1 MFSYVHDF
9 LRKKEHLKAM
19 SFKKSE
25 ILTVPN
31 ILTIIRMALIPVF
44 WMLMM
49 VYNLNEWALTVFII
63 ASLTDVLDGYI
74 ARKCNLITDFG
85 KLFDPLADKLMVL
98 SVLITL
104 WLRGIIPGIAVIL
117 MTIKELYLIFSSAI
131 LYKREIV
138 VHSLFVGKFAQCAIC
153 LALFLSFFADSF
165 AHMPHQPHTLL
176 LWIGI
181 GAAYTA
187 MVSYTNTII
196 RQLRG
201 VETTYSNRTDK

>member
-1 MFSYVHDF
+1 
-9 LRKKEHLKAM
+9 M

-31 ILTIIRMALIPVF
+31 ILTIIRMALIPVY
-44 WMLMM
+44 WILMM
-49 VYNLNEWALTVFII
+49 VYDLNDWALAIFVI
-63 ASLTDVLDGYI
+63 ATLTDVADGFI
-74 ARKCNLITDFG
+74 ARKFNLITDFG
-85 KLFDPLADKLMVL
+85 KLFDPLADKLMVI
-98 SVLITL
+98 SVLLSL
-104 WLRGIIPGIAVIL
+104 WLRGIISGIALLL
-117 MTIKELYLIFSSAI
+117 MTFKEFFMIFTSAYLYR
-131 LYKREIV
+131 KEIV

-165 AHMPHQPHTLL
+165 TDMHMPPHTML

-187 MVSYTNTII
+187 LFSYTHTMI